1 MIRIAFALLLL
12 ILASCVDNKDE
23 RYSSY
28 FNVQSAIRADKAI
41 LIRDKAMLIKTV
53 KSDQNKDNVKN
64 NKPDWNLEF
73 ELFNKLSIS
82 SHEFENRFT
91 VDTTFFFPIKN
102 DSSIR
107 WKRVTYK
114 PVDADKETV
123 KELTVEWDQKGQLK
137 YFSGITQS
145 SDLVTT
151 ITKTYYYEP
160 QKKYKV
166 DALENSGWLGTSHYS
181 VEGYIYFGEPYFE

>member
-12 ILASCVDNKDE
+12 IIASCAE
-23 RYSSY
+23 THEARYSSY
-28 FNVQSAIRADKAI
+28 FNIVSALRADKAT
-41 LIRDKAMLIKTV
+41 LYRDKAMLIKTV

-64 NKPDWNLEF
+64 KKPDWNLEF

-82 SHEFENRFT
+82 SKEFENRFT
-91 VDTTFFFPIKN
+91 VDTTYFFPIKN

-123 KELTVEWDQKGQLK
+123 KELITEWDQKGQLK
-137 YFSGITQS
+137 NFSGITQS
-145 SDLVTT
+145 SDLFTT

-160 QKKYKV
+160 LKKYKV
-166 DALENSGWLGTSHYS
+166 EALENSGWLGTSRYS

>member
-1 MIRIAFALLLL
+1 MIRFAFAFLLL

-23 RYSSY
+23 QYSSY

-41 LIRDKAMLIKTV
+41 LYREKAMLIKTV
-53 KSDQNKDNVKN
+53 KSDRNKDNVKN

-73 ELFNKLSIS
+73 ELFNKLTIS

-91 VDTTFFFPIKN
+91 TDTTYFFPIKN
-102 DSSIR
+102 DSSVR

-137 YFSGITQS
+137 NFSGITQS
-145 SDLVTT
+145 SDLFTT

-160 QKKYKV
+160 LKKYKV
-166 DALENSGWLGTSHYS
+166 DAQENSGWLGTSRYS